1 MKKFL
6 LIFLA
11 LVMMAGLAMAESDS
25 ESMPAEAAVF
35 EGEWQCDRATAELYW
50 EEEGFKVMISWGSS
64 AWETTRWE
72 YSCFYQEDNNTL
84 RSMPFGIKTELVFDD
99 NSEITSATAVYDD
112 GLATFSIDEDG
123 HLIWID
129 EKENAGDGMHFE
141 KLDVSETGIDMDE
154 IPSSSLYKPVMSETF
169 KTLVGG
175 KTFEARIDGKA
186 CYGEDED
193 GRYTVTITVCE
204 ETHYEADIANL
215 KTNDIVA
222 FTPDSAVMAMEVAS
236 DEFGFSIKD
245 GNNDG
250 YIFTKADDGC
260 YTVRTETDNILYT
273 AVFTVTVPL
282 EKDISFLDW
291 SDPENLEAPVE
302 KGYDE
307 LLDLLLED
315 TDFAPYNTK
324 VTFDG
329 NGKLVE
335 LLYTY
340 SPWN

>member
-6 LIFLA
+6 MVLLA
-11 LVMMAGLAMAESDS
+11 LVMMGGLAMAESDS
-25 ESMPAEAAVF
+25 NSMPAEAAAF
-35 EGEWQCDRATAELYW
+35 LGEWQCDRATAEVDW
-50 EEEGFKVMISWGSS
+50 EEEGFKVIITWGSS

-72 YSCFYQEDNNTL
+72 YSCFYYEEPDSL
-84 RSMPFGIKTELVFDD
+84 VAMPLGLKTDLVYSDD
-99 NSEITSATAVYDD
+99 GEVSSAVMVYDD
-112 GLATFSIDEDG
+112 GMATFSIDEDG

-141 KLDVSETGIDMDE
+141 KLDDSETGIDADE
-154 IPSSSLYKPVMSETF
+154 IPSSSLYKPAMSETF
-169 KTLVGG
+169 RALVGG
-175 KTFEARIDGKA
+175 KTFEARVDGKA

-193 GRYTVTITVCE
+193 ARYTITITVCE
-204 ETHYEADIANL
+204 ETHYAADIENM
-215 KTNDIVA
+215 KVNDIVA
-222 FTPDSAVMAMEVAS
+222 FTPDSAVMAMEVAA

-245 GNNDG
+245 GSNEG

-273 AVFTVTVPL
+273 DVFTTTVPL

-291 SDPENLEAPVE
+291 SDPENLEAPVK

-315 TDFAPYNTK
+315 TDFAPYNTRL
-324 VTFDG
+324 TFDE
-329 NGKLVE
+329 NGKLAE
-335 LLYTY
+335 FLYTY